1 MPRPAQGAAPTPSP
15 GAFPTIAGVGVGV
28 DEACVKYLLSKSV
41 DELLR
46 YLGGGRAAVTPC
58 SHRRHPARGRH
69 RPPAPCARG
78 THVGHG
84 QPHGLDGLH
93 VVDLAALAELGRQ
106 HTLRESERLSSA
118 GPCAPTPEGTR
129 PTLLDTSQYTR
140 GTTM

>member
-1 MPRPAQGAAPTPSP
+1 MSFSAIWGEGGPPSP
-15 GAFPTIAGVGVGV
+15 RAHTGVPP
-28 DEACVKYLLSKSV
+28 
-41 DELLR
+41 
-46 YLGGGRAAVTPC
+46 RAAG
-58 SHRRHPARGRH
+58 S
-69 RPPAPCARG
+69 PPAPCARG

-93 VVDLAALAELGRQ
+93 VVDLAALTELGRQ